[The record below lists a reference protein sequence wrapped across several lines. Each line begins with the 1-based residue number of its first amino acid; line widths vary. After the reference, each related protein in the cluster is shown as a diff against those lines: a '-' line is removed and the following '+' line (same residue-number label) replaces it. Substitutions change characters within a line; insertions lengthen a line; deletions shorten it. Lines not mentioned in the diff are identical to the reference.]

1 MITNSGLPDWLTDSW
16 RRTLRR
22 RCLHWY
28 SDNARDLPWRH
39 SSDPYEIWISEI
51 MLQQTQVAT
60 VIPYY
65 KKFLAAFPTCLELA
79 SADEQ
84 HVLGLWEGLG
94 YYRRARQLHQAA
106 MIVRDNHGGKFPTTF
121 NEVHNLPGIGRYT
134 AGAILS
140 ISLNQP
146 HPIVEANTI
155 RLYCRLLGYDADVT
169 AKDAQHLFWTF
180 ADWILPNRN
189 CSDFNQSLMEIGSLI
204 CEPRNPNCNSCPLNR
219 ICKTKQSKRFDEIPR
234 PKQKTQYED
243 LFEVAVIIRDP
254 KTSHVLIRQCQ
265 PDERWAGLWDFPR
278 FTLGDLQASDIQS
291 DSDVKAGTKHD
302 VRKAV
307 RDRCSIDIEEPTW
320 IHSLKHSITR
330 YRVHLT
336 CFQSEIKV
344 DKSKRITT
352 VDSLRWVSAKELADM
367 PLSVS
372 GRKLAK
378 FIEDK

>member
-1 MITNSGLPDWLTDSW
+1 MTTDSGLPDWLTDSW

-22 RCLHWY
+22 RCLNWY

-39 SSDPYEIWISEI
+39 TFDPYKIWISES

-60 VIPYY
+60 VIPFYER
-65 KKFLAAFPTCLELA
+65 FFAAFPTCIELA
-79 SADEQ
+79 NADEQ
-84 HVLGLWEGLG
+84 QVLGLWEGLG

-106 MIVRDNHGGKFPTTF
+106 IIVRDTHNGQFPTTF
-121 NEVHNLPGIGRYT
+121 DAVYNLPGIGRYT

-155 RLYCRLLGYDADVT
+155 RLFCRLLGYDADVAT
-169 AKDAQHLFWTF
+169 KDAQRLFWEF
-180 ADWILPNRN
+180 ADWILPAKN

-204 CEPRNPNCNSCPLNR
+204 CEPRNPSCSLCPLNR
-219 ICKTKQSKRFDEIPR
+219 ICNTKHSKRFDEIPR

-254 KTSHVLIRQCQ
+254 RTSHVLIRQCQ

-278 FTLGDLQASDIQS
+278 FTLGNLKASEIQA
-291 DSDVKAGTKHD
+291 DSDVLVGT
-302 VRKAV
+302 RRELQKAV
-307 RDRCSIDIEEPTW
+307 RDRCSINIEKPIW
-320 IHSLKHSITR
+320 IHSLKHSITK
-330 YRVHLT
+330 YRVHLS
-336 CFQSEIKV
+336 CFQSAIKA
-344 DKSKRITT
+344 DNTKSIKAI
-352 VDSLRWVSAKELADM
+352 DSLRWVSAQELAEV

-372 GRKLAK
+372 GRKLAR
-378 FIEDK
+378 FA